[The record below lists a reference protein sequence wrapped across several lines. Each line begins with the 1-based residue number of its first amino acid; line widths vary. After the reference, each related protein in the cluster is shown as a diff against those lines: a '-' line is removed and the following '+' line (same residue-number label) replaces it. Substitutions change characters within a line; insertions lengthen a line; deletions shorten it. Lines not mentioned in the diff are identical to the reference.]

1 MIRVSSGGAVSV
13 DVGGA
18 DFVIAA
24 DFLGAVLDILGG
36 GGCLEAGG
44 EVKETLPPPFFCL
57 SFFFDVFFFFV
68 VGSAIHNI
76 YIG

>member
-1 MIRVSSGGAVSV
+1 MGG
-13 DVGGA
+13 VGGA
-18 DFVIAA
+18 DVASAA
-24 DFLGAVLDILGG
+24 DFLGAVFVTVGG

-68 VGSAIHNI
+68 VGSAIQNTFS
-76 YIG
+76 G